1 MEKNNDREI
10 FEKKYML
17 GEWIGVGEVYGKDK
31 YSAIF
36 SRGKEWMPLGEFDTA
51 ELAGLVYDR
60 YVIEK
65 PNEDVIFTLNNPGIT
80 VGELDLKIKVGRE
93 TERQKANTQQQ
104 SREREVSAVL
114 GIPAS
119 MGCGARQDVCSDE
132 AQREGERLA
141 RLKEKEKAEQERM
154 NAPRSKGGGRKTKK
168 RRKRR
173 KKRRTRKPK
182 KKRRKTKRRTRR
194 KRTRKR

>member
-1 MEKNNDREI
+1 MEKNNNREI

-36 SRGKEWMPLGEFDTA
+36 SRGKEWEFLGEFDTA

-104 SREREVSAVL
+104 SREREVSAMQV
-114 GIPAS
+114 PAS

-141 RLKEKEKAEQERM
+141 RLKEKEMAERERM
-154 NAPRSKGGGRKTKK
+154 NSPRTKGGGRKKK
-168 RRKRR
+168 RRTRKSK